1 MQIKAMPASTT
12 LFKTKWNSFITKLTP
27 INSNDRHQ
35 QQQQQQ
41 QQQHQHQQQ
50 QQQHHQQQHQQ
61 QQQHHQQK
69 MRRGSDDTI
78 ISRMKNRKHS
88 DAMSVGTFDST
99 VSMKDKFRQAIPFFR
114 RRSSSNI
121 STTNEDAVNTTA
133 PSNSSVDYYQELE
146 KLQALYSLAIDELN
160 YAEDS
165 QGSSY
170 YSGDRVAA
178 REAIHDCANAYIE
191 LLRHTTDTLTRE
203 GLQSSMTPKL
213 IKLQKR
219 IDSLPEVDEDG
230 EYY

>member
-12 LFKTKWNSFITKLTP
+12 LFKTKWNTFVTKLTP
-27 INSNDRHQ
+27 IHSSNDAQ
-35 QQQQQQ
+35 QPRNQL
-41 QQQHQHQQQ
+41 
-50 QQQHHQQQHQQ
+50 
-61 QQQHHQQK
+61 
-69 MRRGSDDTI
+69 RRDSDDTI
-78 ISRMKNRKHS
+78 ISRIKNRKHS
-88 DAMSVGTFDST
+88 DAMSVGTFEST

-121 STTNEDAVNTTA
+121 STCNDEVVSHSTTSA
-133 PSNSSVDYYQELE
+133 PSVDYCHELE
-146 KLQALYSLAIDELN
+146 KLQALYTLAIDELN

-178 REAIHDCANAYIE
+178 REAINNCANAYIE
-191 LLRHTTDTLTRE
+191 LLRHTADALTRE

-219 IDSLPEVDEDG
+219 IDALPEVDEDG
-230 EYY
+230 DYY